1 MSRTTFFESLASPE
15 RTSRTDTRIHK
26 DTNTHLMTLST
37 CAQPLQQMEE
47 KDRNSHDA
55 LLARQERVSSDGTV
69 QTQQTV
75 RGKRKSALEAK
86 CRLQTP
92 PTAPR
97 PDPKRFIRVEILD
110 AKTREQL
117 CFLDKVEPHST
128 IGEIKSLF
136 HKLYPHW
143 YPARQ
148 ALKLDPRGKSL
159 RDEEVLQSLPV
170 GTTATMFF
178 KDLGPQLGW
187 TMVFLAEYLGPL
199 LTYLLFYF
207 RVPYIY
213 SHSFAF
219 TSSPHPVVRLACV
232 CHTIHYIKRLVE
244 TIFVHRFSHGTMP
257 LRTIVWNCAYY
268 WGFSAWL
275 AYYINHPL
283 YTPPSYGD
291 LQINY
296 ALAIFVMCELGN
308 FSIHL
313 TLNSLK
319 NVALY
324 TLLGFIQMSIWAKG
338 KHKAYSREFKDYPA
352 LRMAIIPLIL

>member
-1 MSRTTFFESLASPE
+1 
-15 RTSRTDTRIHK
+15 
-26 DTNTHLMTLST
+26 
-37 CAQPLQQMEE
+37 
-47 KDRNSHDA
+47 
-55 LLARQERVSSDGTV
+55 QER
-69 QTQQTV
+69 
-75 RGKRKSALEAK
+75 SAF
-86 CRLQTP
+86 Q
-92 PTAPR
+92 
-97 PDPKRFIRVEILD
+97 VEILD
-110 AKTREQL
+110 AKTKQQL
-117 CFLDKVEPHST
+117 CFLDKVEPHAT
-128 IGEIKSLF
+128 IGDIKGLF
-136 HKLYPHW
+136 HRLYPHW

-159 RDEEVLQSLPV
+159 RDDEVLQSLPV
-170 GTTATMFF
+170 GTTAIMYFR
-178 KDLGPQLGW
+178 DLGPQLGW
-187 TMVFLAEYLGPL
+187 TMVFLVEYLGPL

-213 SHSFAF
+213 SHSHAF
-219 TSSPHPVVRLACV
+219 TASPHPVVTLACA
-232 CHTIHYIKRLVE
+232 CHTFHYLKRLVE

-296 ALAIFVMCELGN
+296 ALAVFVMCELGN

-319 NVALY
+319 NGSRNRKFPVPTKNPFTWLYFFVSCPNYTYEVLHYYQNNKICFTHVFSCPFFALY
-324 TLLGFIQMSIWAKG
+324 TLLGFVQMSIWARG
-338 KHKAYSREFKDYPA
+338 KHKAYGREFKDYPS

>member
-1 MSRTTFFESLASPE
+1 MSRTTFFE
-15 RTSRTDTRIHK
+15 
-26 DTNTHLMTLST
+26 
-37 CAQPLQQMEE
+37 
-47 KDRNSHDA
+47 
-55 LLARQERVSSDGTV
+55 
-69 QTQQTV
+69 
-75 RGKRKSALEAK
+75 
-86 CRLQTP
+86 
-92 PTAPR
+92 
-97 PDPKRFIRVEILD
+97 VEILD
-110 AKTREQL
+110 AKTKEQL

-148 ALKLDPRGKSL
+148 ALTLHPRKSL
-159 RDEEVLQSLPV
+159 RDDEVLQSLPV

-213 SHSFAF
+213 SQGFAF
-219 TSSPHPVVRLACV
+219 TSSPHPVVTLACA
-232 CHTIHYIKRLVE
+232 CHTCHYIKRLVE

-291 LQINY
+291 QQINY
-296 ALAIFVMCELGN
+296 ALAVFVMCELGN

-313 TLNSLK
+313 TLNRLK
-319 NVALY
+319 NGARNRTFPGPTKNPFTWLYFFVSCPNYTYEVGTWVGFSVMTQCVPVALFA
-324 TLLGFIQMSIWAKG
+324 LLGFIQMTIWAKG
-338 KHKAYSREFKDYPA
+338 KHKAYSREFKDYPS